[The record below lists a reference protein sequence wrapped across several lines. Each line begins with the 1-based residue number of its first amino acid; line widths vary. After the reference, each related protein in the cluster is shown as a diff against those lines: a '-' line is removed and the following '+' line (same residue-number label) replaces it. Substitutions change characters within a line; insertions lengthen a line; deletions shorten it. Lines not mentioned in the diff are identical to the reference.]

1 MTDVHEN
8 AEVPKPAIGDTAIPG
23 AITPQP
29 VQSAVAKADSD
40 AGTVVAGTVT
50 AVSKDEV
57 ELTLEDGRAAVI
69 KRDNFDAH
77 GTDPTT
83 VLSVGDGAEGAILV
97 REDPKSRVVLSRT
110 WALKRKAWA
119 TLAAAQTSG
128 DSITAKVTSATKK
141 GLVIDAGVRGFAPA
155 AHVELEPS
163 GNLSAFVGQVLE
175 WRVLEANPT
184 KDRLLLSRRSILMRE
199 DRQRVQERLSE
210 LKVGDVVKGKVV
222 SIADY
227 GAFVDIGGMNGLVHV
242 SELSWERVRK
252 PSAAVSVGQE
262 VEAKVVE
269 VKIRKRRVGLSI
281 RQLQPDPLGE
291 LPVGEVV
298 VGKVTRLVDFGAF
311 VDVGGGIEGLAHL
324 SELAE
329 FRVTAPE
336 EVVMPGEELRV
347 KILGVDKKRR
357 RVELSVRQAVS
368 YDFG

>member
-1 MTDVHEN
+1 MESNADVSE
-8 AEVPKPAIGDTAIPG
+8 PGKPSIGDTAAPG
-23 AITPQP
+23 QVAPRP
-29 VQSAVAKADSD
+29 VKVKSEKPD
-40 AGTVVAGTVT
+40 ALTGSVVAGTVT

-57 ELTLEDGRAAVI
+57 DLTLEDGRLAVI
-69 KRDNFDAH
+69 RRENFDAH

-83 VLSVGDGAEGAILV
+83 VLNVGDGAEGAVLA
-97 REDPKSRVVLSRT
+97 REDPKGRVVLSRT
-110 WALKRKAWA
+110 WALKRKAWENL
-119 TLAAAQTSG
+119 TSAQASG
-128 DSITAKVTSATKK
+128 DSITAKVTNATKK

-155 AHVELEPS
+155 AHVELEPT
-163 GNLSAFVGQVLE
+163 GDLSRFVDQVLE
-175 WRVLEANPT
+175 WRVLEANPS
-184 KDRLLLSRRSILMRE
+184 KDRLLLSRRSILQRE
-199 DRQRVQERLSE
+199 ERKRAHDRLAS
-210 LKVGDVVKGKVV
+210 LTVGEVV
-222 SIADY
+222 SGTVVSLAAY
-227 GAFVDIGGMNGLVHV
+227 GAFVDIGGLSGLVHV
-242 SELSWERVRK
+242 SELSWDRVRSPGSVVK
-252 PSAAVSVGQE
+252 VGQA

-298 VGKVTRLVDFGAF
+298 VGTVVRLVDFGAF
-311 VDVGGGIEGLAHL
+311 VDIGGGVEGLAHL

-329 FRVTAPE
+329 FRVSAPE